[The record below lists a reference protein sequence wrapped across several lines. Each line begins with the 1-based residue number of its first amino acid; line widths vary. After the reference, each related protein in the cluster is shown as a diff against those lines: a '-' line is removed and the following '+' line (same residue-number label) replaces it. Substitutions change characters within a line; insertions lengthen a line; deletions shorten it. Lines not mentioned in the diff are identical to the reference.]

1 MSVVVP
7 PTNGGTEARRIY
19 AMSIQRRKFSKEFK
33 IQVIHEIENGTPVA
47 QISRQHEIQESLI
60 HKWRKLF
67 SALAS
72 LAPRPERNQ
81 QNPANAFSG
90 NGKISS
96 QESRIA
102 QLERMLGKLYLEK
115 EFLKKTVEHLEMLRS
130 QKS

>member
-1 MSVVVP
+1 
-7 PTNGGTEARRIY
+7 
-19 AMSIQRRKFSKEFK
+19 MSIQKRKFSKEFK
-33 IQVIHEIENGTPVA
+33 IQIIHEIENGTPVA

-96 QESRIA
+96 QVIFNFVFFMAAYIS
-102 QLERMLGKLYLEK
+102 
-115 EFLKKTVEHLEMLRS
+115 FLRRDLR
-130 QKS
+130 